1 MPEETVRP
9 RSWCVPTWRGGSWLD
24 FPGDLH
30 DALQLSKPPPPFAQ
44 GVEDAG
50 NRSAFSNFLMEDTSE
65 GNNTLEDWG
74 VYIEDIVNP
83 ETRP

>member
-1 MPEETVRP
+1 
-9 RSWCVPTWRGGSWLD
+9 
-24 FPGDLH
+24 
-30 DALQLSKPPPPFAQ
+30 
-44 GVEDAG
+44 VEDAG